1 MKIKRHSV
9 LLLVILFM
17 AIDASAYP
25 GISPYAYCNGN
36 PVKFVDPD
44 GRIAVAASAIAQNR
58 LLSTLSCVERLYVFF
73 DKNGMVNVTLLN
85 QSNSKSHNMTALK
98 ALANSK
104 DVTYYF
110 LVQNS
115 STNGQTSG
123 EKMKE
128 AGGVTEMYG
137 LDKDASPDPSI
148 VNIISGDHLVGIDA
162 AKNMAH
168 EAFVHAYL
176 YETNGHDGQA
186 AGHDRP
192 HIESNFKIFVDPIT
206 GFEYPEYEGVFKDH
220 PDDLLNHYN
229 ENAQREAFVNFYC
242 GYE

>member
-1 MKIKRHSV
+1 MNSLRHPV
-9 LLLVILFM
+9 LLLVLLCM

-137 LDKDASPDPSI
+137 AQRDPSPTPSV
-148 VNIISGDHLVGIDA
+148 VNIISGDHLTGEA
-162 AKNMAH
+162 AATNMAH
-168 EAFVHAYL
+168 EAFGHAYM
-176 YETNGHDGQA
+176 YELTGGDTNNASHHYEVDVNNSYVGADGSWNLVPIDTNTDLQQ
-186 AGHDRP
+186 
-192 HIESNFKIFVDPIT
+192 HI
-206 GFEYPEYEGVFKDH
+206 
-220 PDDLLNHYN
+220 N
-229 ENAQREAFVNFYC
+229 EAVNEAKNNYDC
-242 GYE
+242 EL